1 MDEHTVIARWGAA
14 VDHFNQGDLQPLA
27 DMLAEDC
34 EFRASTGP
42 VGTTRAEIIESLRAG
57 LDEGWTGHY
66 PLGLTAAGNF
76 LAGVYRNEYADG
88 TSVIAAGILR
98 FGDDGK
104 IVEMR
109 SIEPP
114 EFVAMVAANEAT

>member
-1 MDEHTVIARWGAA
+1 
-14 VDHFNQGDLQPLA
+14 
-27 DMLAEDC
+27 
-34 EFRASTGP
+34 
-42 VGTTRAEIIESLRAG
+42 
-57 LDEGWTGHY
+57 
-66 PLGLTAAGNF
+66 
-76 LAGVYRNEYADG
+76 
-88 TSVIAAGILR
+88 VIAAGILR